1 MALEIQGIPTG
12 NVYVDDSFDITVH
25 DTNSNSPGFDTVSV
39 SWTYDRNKIYIWG
52 EPVHHNYVYHIV
64 AVKAGT
70 TVLTAN
76 YNGNSKSFTLNIKS
90 PNVVTFNANGGSVS
104 TSTMTA
110 RGSVTLP
117 TPTHDENHIF
127 MGWFT
132 ATSFGDKIGNGG
144 DTVSVDSNFTAY
156 AQWLYLKYSPLEYNQ
171 RFIDARNTNEN
182 IKPTGIMVHST
193 GANNPMLS
201 RYVWPYK
208 YDKNGKN
215 VTFDEFLGKKT
226 STLHWNVYHPFCN
239 DFHTEAYTTHDDRHG
254 DGASCAVCGGKHAC
268 VHAFIGKLADGTVA
282 VYQTLP
288 WNNMGWH
295 SGSGFLGQSNNAN
308 KNKYIGFEICED
320 GSDVSNK
327 NAYEAYVKAA
337 FYEAVKLCAYL
348 CKEHNIATNKV
359 ISHCEGGEAGIAS
372 RHGDPDHWFSQYGL
386 TMDYFRTCVDKIR
399 G

>member
-12 NVYVDDSFDITVH
+12 NVYTGDSFDITVH

-39 SWTYDRNKIYIWG
+39 SWTYDRNKIYIW
-52 EPVHHNYVYHIV
+52 EEFAYHTYIYHVV
-64 AVKAGT
+64 AAKAGT

-144 DTVSVDSNFTAY
+144 DTVPVDSNFTAY
-156 AQWLYLKYSPLEYNQ
+156 AQWLYLKYYPLKNNERYIEAQ
-171 RFIDARNTNEN
+171 TNHEN
-182 IKPTGIMVHST
+182 IQPKGIMVHST
-193 GANNPMLS
+193 GANNADLK
-201 RYVWPYK
+201 RYVQP
-208 YDKNGKN
+208 DDGLLGVNGN
-215 VTFDEFLGKKT
+215 NN
-226 STLHWNVYHPFCN
+226 HWNVFHPFC
-239 DFHTEAYTTHDDRHG
+239 EVPAYYTSYH
-254 DGASCAVCGGKHAC
+254 ASDTDSYGRCLLCRGKCAC

-295 SGSGFLGQSNNAN
+295 SGSGSLGQNKNAN
-308 KNKYIGFEICED
+308 KNGFIGFEICED
-320 GSDVSNK
+320 GYDWNNTYTDADWEMHRPYVDA
-327 NAYEAYVKAA
+327 AY
-337 FYEAVKLCAYL
+337 YEAVKLCAYL
-348 CKEHNIATNKV
+348 CKLYNIEPVKSATGGIV
-359 ISHCEGGEAGIAS
+359 SHKEGNQLKIAS
-372 RHGDPDHWFSQYGL
+372 QHVDPDHWFEKYNHS
-386 TMDYFRTCVDKIR
+386 MDQFREDVRKVM

>member
-1 MALEIQGIPTG
+1 MALEIEGIPTG

-76 YNGNSKSFTLNIKS
+76 YNGNSKSFTVNIKT

-117 TPTHDENHIF
+117 TPTHDDNHIF

-144 DTVSVDSNFTAY
+144 DTVPVDSDFTAY
-156 AQWLYLKYSPLEYNQ
+156 AQWLFLKYKPFERNQ
-171 RFIDARNTNEN
+171 RYIDAQIKHEN
-182 IKPTGIMVHST
+182 KKPEGIMVHST
-193 GANNPMLS
+193 GANNPNLK
-201 RYVWPYK
+201 RYVGPN
-208 YDKNGKN
+208 DGLLGENDSKNY
-215 VTFDEFLGKKT
+215 
-226 STLHWNVYHPFCN
+226 WNVYHPNCPDDIKN
-239 DFHTEAYTTHDDRHG
+239 PNSKKMLPHTFEKDKNG
-254 DGASCAVCGGKHAC
+254 NCVICGGIRAC
-268 VHAFIGKLADGTVA
+268 VHAFIGKLADGTIA

-288 WNNMGWH
+288 WNYMGWH
-295 SGSGFLGQSNNAN
+295 SGSYIDENGTVHQNTNAN
-308 KNKYIGFEICED
+308 NNGYIGFEICED
-320 GSDVSNK
+320 GSYVSNK
-327 NAYEAYVKAA
+327 DAYEAYVKAA

-348 CKEHNIATNKV
+348 CKEHDIATSKV
-359 ISHCEGGEAGIAS
+359 ISHYEGNKARIAS
-372 RHGDPDHWFSQYGL
+372 AHGDPDHWFTQYGL